1 MTMDDNMMVFKLSYK
16 LKSRKKLWAKM
27 FFSFF
32 STKITIFIRHL
43 IQVQTKEINRSRLTL
58 SGQNIL
64 LFYIA
69 IVNKAGMDQNVQTIV
84 WLKCFNVK
92 WNVCFFPIFVKH
104 VISSTSFKWEISV
117 LNKWFVLV
125 ISFNLKIK

>member
-1 MTMDDNMMVFKLSYK
+1 
-16 LKSRKKLWAKM
+16 M

-43 IQVQTKEINRSRLTL
+43 IQVQIKEINRSRLTL

-84 WLKCFNVK
+84 
-92 WNVCFFPIFVKH
+92 
-104 VISSTSFKWEISV
+104 
-117 LNKWFVLV
+117 
-125 ISFNLKIK
+125 

>member
-1 MTMDDNMMVFKLSYK
+1 
-16 LKSRKKLWAKM
+16 M

-32 STKITIFIRHL
+32 STKITIFIRRL
-43 IQVQTKEINRSRLTL
+43 IQVQIKEINRSRLTL

-84 WLKCFNVK
+84 
-92 WNVCFFPIFVKH
+92 
-104 VISSTSFKWEISV
+104 
-117 LNKWFVLV
+117 
-125 ISFNLKIK
+125 

>member
-1 MTMDDNMMVFKLSYK
+1 
-16 LKSRKKLWAKM
+16 M

-69 IVNKAGMDQNVQTIV
+69 IVNKAGMDQNVQT
-84 WLKCFNVK
+84 NV
-92 WNVCFFPIFVKH
+92 
-104 VISSTSFKWEISV
+104 
-117 LNKWFVLV
+117 
-125 ISFNLKIK
+125 